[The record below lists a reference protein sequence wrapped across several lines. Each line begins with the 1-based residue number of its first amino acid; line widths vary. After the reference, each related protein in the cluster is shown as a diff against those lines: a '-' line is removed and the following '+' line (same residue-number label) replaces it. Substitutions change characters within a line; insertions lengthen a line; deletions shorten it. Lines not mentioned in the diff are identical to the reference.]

1 MLFKQ
6 IKEHGNNFSYV
17 IADENT
23 RETAVVDAGF
33 NADEIRKILSGENL
47 KLIFIVNTHDHIDH
61 VLGNDEL
68 KLRSG
73 AKTVA
78 HRLSKTTTD
87 VRVDENDVIRVGRV
101 SVKVFYTPGHSA
113 DSICL
118 LADDKKLLTG
128 DTLLVGSVGSTE
140 MPGGDAKNMYDSLF
154 NKLLKF
160 EGDVEV
166 YPGHDRGA
174 KPSSTL
180 GEEKRLN
187 NALRPRSVHEFIE
200 LMKQQ

>member
-1 MLFKQ
+1 M
-6 IKEHGNNFSYV
+6 HGDNLYI

-23 RETAVVDAGF
+23 RETAVVDVGF
-33 NADEIRKILSGENL
+33 NADVIKKFLSGENL
-47 KLIFIVNTHDHIDH
+47 KLILIINTHDHVDH

-68 KLRSG
+68 KSLFG

-87 VRVDENDVIRVGRV
+87 VRVDEGDIIRVGSV
-101 SVKVFYTPGHSA
+101 SVKVFYTPGHTA

-118 LADDKKLLTG
+118 LVGDKKLLTG
-128 DTLLVGSVGSTE
+128 DILLVGSVGSTE
-140 MPGGDAKNMYDSLF
+140 MPGGDSKSMHESLF
-154 NKLLKF
+154 NKLLKL
-160 EGDVEV
+160 EDNVEV

-187 NALRPRSVHEFIE
+187 NALQPRSVQEFIE
-200 LMKQQ
+200 LMKKQ

>member
-23 RETAVVDAGF
+23 RETAVVDVGF
-33 NADEIRKILSGENL
+33 NADVIKKFLSGENL
-47 KLIFIVNTHDHIDH
+47 KLILIINTHDHIDH

-68 KLRSG
+68 KLLFG
-73 AKTVA
+73 AKTVD

-87 VRVDENDVIRVGRV
+87 VRVNEGDVTRVGSV
-101 SVKVFYTPGHSA
+101 SVKVFYTPGHSI

-118 LADDKKLLTG
+118 LVDEKKLLTG

-140 MPGGDAKNMYDSLF
+140 MPGGDAKSMYDSLF

-180 GEEKRLN
+180 GEEKRSN
-187 NALRPRSVHEFIE
+187 NALQSRSVQEFIE

>member
-6 IKEHGNNFSYV
+6 VKMHGDNFSYI

-23 RETAVVDAGF
+23 RETAVADVGF
-33 NADEIRKILSGENL
+33 NADEIKKILSGENL
-47 KLIFIVNTHDHIDH
+47 KLIFVVNTHDHIDH

-68 KLRSG
+68 KLLFN

-78 HRLSKTTTD
+78 HRLSKTMTD
-87 VRVDENDVIRVGRV
+87 VRVDEGDVIRLGSV
-101 SVKVFYTPGHSA
+101 SIKFFHTPGHSA
-113 DSICL
+113 DSMCL
-118 LADDKKLLTG
+118 LVGDKKLLTG
-128 DTLLVGSVGSTE
+128 DTLFVGSVGSTK
-140 MPGGDAKNMYDSLF
+140 MLGGDVKGMYDSLF
-154 NKLLKF
+154 SKVLKF
-160 EGDVEV
+160 EDDVEV

-180 GEEKRLN
+180 GEEKRSN
-187 NALRPRSVHEFIE
+187 NALQSRNVEEFVE